1 MCANSLQSCLTP
13 CDPMDCSLPGSS
25 VHGISQARIL
35 QRVVIPFSR
44 GSSQPRVQ
52 TVNYKMNKF
61 WGCNVQ
67 HEYTVYLK
75 FAKVVD
81 LNFFTTSAKKVTLLA
96 VGC

>member
-1 MCANSLQSCLTP
+1 
-13 CDPMDCSLPGSS
+13 
-25 VHGISQARIL
+25 
-35 QRVVIPFSR
+35 
-44 GSSQPRVQ
+44 
-52 TVNYKMNKF
+52 MNKF

-81 LNFFTTSAKKVTLLA
+81 LNFFTTAAKKVTLLA